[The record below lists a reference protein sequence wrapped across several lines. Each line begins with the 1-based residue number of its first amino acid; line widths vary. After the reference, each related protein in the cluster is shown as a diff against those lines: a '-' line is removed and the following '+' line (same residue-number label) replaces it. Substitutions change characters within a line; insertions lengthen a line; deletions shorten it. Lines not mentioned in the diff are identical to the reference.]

1 MKRGNQMK
9 KLSLRAKMLLCILP
23 VMAIA
28 MAVLTYVSA
37 NQISTTM
44 QEMNTETMNETVI
57 ANANIVDGKL
67 QIIKTSCVD
76 IAQMI
81 STSYR
86 FVTMDNYKG
95 TINKII
101 ANNDSVLGSGIW
113 FEPYVFDQNEM
124 YVGPYWYKDG
134 GNIVETYDYSNAEY
148 DYFNQEYYL
157 NAKSLSEGQAMIT
170 DPYYDPTSGTVMA
183 SCSAPIYDN
192 GTYIG
197 CVTVDMSLA
206 DIDNMISSITVGKTG
221 TAMLLDSKGTYLY
234 CSDPEKVATGVLIT
248 NDDNPNLAATGQDIM
263 TRDSTSP
270 QMGAFMENGNNI
282 LLTFV
287 TIPDVNWKLV
297 IRMDIA
303 ELEEPVQAASMKLA
317 IICILALIAGAVIIY
332 IFVMRISKSINN
344 VKAFAG
350 SLASGDFTVSKI
362 ASRSGDELGQM
373 SDSLNN
379 MFESNRD
386 VISKISDES
395 VQVSETSSGLAS
407 MANELSGQFSSI
419 QSNMSGVNDAMMSS
433 GAATE
438 EVNASVEEVNASV
451 QQLANETEK
460 TSTEAADI
468 KDRAREIEKQSKQA
482 YDNAINIAEQ
492 READLAEASEK
503 AKVVDQIGTLADTIA
518 EIADQINLL
527 SLNASIEAA
536 RAGDAGK
543 GFAVVASEIN
553 KLASSTSEAVEQIRE
568 TIDGVQEAF
577 GTLSNSSGELL
588 EFIKETVTPDYDNFV
603 NVAKQYGDDADS
615 FGGSSENIA
624 QMVENIRSA
633 MEEVS
638 KAIQNIAESTQDTA
652 DLSSKVNDSVMAAA
666 DVVSNVNDMSTKQ
679 EAIAGTLE
687 EIVGKFKLN

>member
-1 MKRGNQMK
+1 MKRM
-9 KLSLRAKMLLCILP
+9 SLRAKMLLCILP

-28 MAVLTYVSA
+28 MVLLTYVAA
-37 NQISTTM
+37 NQISSTM
-44 QEMNTETMNETVI
+44 QSMNTETMNETVI

-81 STSYR
+81 STSYK

-101 ANNDSVLGSGIW
+101 SNNDTVLGSGIW
-113 FEPYVFDQNEM
+113 FEPYVFDEKEM

-134 GNIVETYDYSNAEY
+134 GQIVETYDYSNAEY

-157 NAKSLSEGQAMIT
+157 NAKALSEGESKIT

-192 GTYIG
+192 GTYVG

-206 DIDNMISSITVGKTG
+206 DIDEMISGIKVGKTG
-221 TAMLLDSKGTYLY
+221 SAMLVDSMGTYLY
-234 CSDPEKVATGVLIT
+234 CLDSSKVESGVRIT
-248 NDDNPNLAATGQDIM
+248 EDENPALAAMGTELM
-263 TRDSTSP
+263 SKDSTYP
-270 QMGAFMENGNNI
+270 QMGAFMENGKNI
-282 LLTFV
+282 LLTYV
-287 TIPDVNWKLV
+287 TIPDVNWKL
-297 IRMDIA
+297 ILRMDID
-303 ELEEPVQAASMKLA
+303 ELEEPVQAAGVKLA
-317 IICILALIAGAVIIY
+317 GICIVALLVGAAIIW
-332 IFVMRISKSINN
+332 IFVMSISKSINN

-350 SLASGDFTVSKI
+350 SLASGDFTVDKIRSK
-362 ASRSGDELGQM
+362 SGDELGQM

-386 VISKISDES
+386 VISKISDGSER
-395 VQVSETSSGLAS
+395 VSETSSGLAT
-407 MANELSGQFSSI
+407 MAGELQDQFNSI
-419 QSNMSGVNDAMMSS
+419 QGNISGVNDAMMSS

-438 EVNASVEEVNASV
+438 QVNASVEEVNASV
-451 QQLANETEK
+451 HQLAGETEK
-460 TSTEAADI
+460 TSAEAADI
-468 KDRAREIEKQSKQA
+468 KARARDIEKRSKQA
-482 YDNAINIAEQ
+482 YDNAISIAEQ
-492 READLAEASEK
+492 READLADANEK

-553 KLASSTSEAVEQIRE
+553 KLASSTSEAVEQIRD

-624 QMVENIRSA
+624 QMVENIRAS

-652 DLSSKVNDSVMAAA
+652 DLSSRVNDSVMAAA
-666 DVVSNVNDMSTKQ
+666 DVVSNVNDMSGKQ
-679 EAIAGTLE
+679 EEIAGTLK
-687 EIVGKFKLN
+687 EIVGKFKLK

>member
-1 MKRGNQMK
+1 
-9 KLSLRAKMLLCILP
+9 MLLCILP

-95 TINKII
+95 TITKII
-101 ANNDSVLGSGIW
+101 SNNDSVLGSGIW
-113 FEPYVFDQNEM
+113 FEPNVFDPNEK

-206 DIDNMISSITVGKTG
+206 DIDNMISSIKVGKTG
-221 TAMLLDSKGTYLY
+221 TAILLDSKGTYLY
-234 CSDPEKVATGVLIT
+234 CDDSEKVANGVLIT
-248 NDDNPNLAATGQDIM
+248 NDDNPNLAATGQEIM
-263 TRDSTSP
+263 TRDSSSP

-386 VISKISDES
+386 VISKISNES

-407 MANELSGQFSSI
+407 MATELSGQFSSI
-419 QSNMSGVNDAMMSS
+419 QTNMSGVNDAMMSS

-438 EVNASVEEVNASV
+438 QVNASVEEVNASV

-679 EAIAGTLE
+679 EEIAGTLE

>member
-1 MKRGNQMK
+1 MK

-37 NQISTTM
+37 NQISKTM

-67 QIIKTSCVD
+67 KIIKTSCVD

-95 TINKII
+95 TITKII
-101 ANNDSVLGSGIW
+101 SNNDSVLGSGIW
-113 FEPYVFDQNEM
+113 FEPNVFDPNEK

-157 NAKSLSEGQAMIT
+157 NAKSLSEGEAMIT

-192 GTYIG
+192 GTYVG

-206 DIDNMISSITVGKTG
+206 DIDEMISSIKVGKTG

-234 CSDPEKVATGVLIT
+234 CSDAEKVANGALIT
-248 NDDNPNLAATGQDIM
+248 NDENPNLAAMGQDVM
-263 TRDSTSP
+263 TRDSSSP
-270 QMGAFMENGNNI
+270 QMGAFMENGKNI

-287 TIPDVNWKLV
+287 TIPDVNWKLL

-303 ELEEPVQAASMKLA
+303 ELEEPVQAAGWKLA
-317 IICILALIAGAVIIY
+317 IICAIALIAGAVIIY
-332 IFVMRISKSINN
+332 IFVMSISKSINN

-350 SLASGDFTVSKI
+350 SLASGDFTVNKIKSK
-362 ASRSGDELGQM
+362 SGDELGQM

-386 VISKISDES
+386 VISKISNES

-419 QSNMSGVNDAMMSS
+419 QTNMSGVNDAMMSS

-460 TSTEAADI
+460 TSSEAADI
-468 KDRAREIEKQSKQA
+468 KDRAREIEKQSRQA

-652 DLSSKVNDSVMAAA
+652 DLSSRVNDSVMAAA
-666 DVVSNVNDMSTKQ
+666 DVVSNVNDMSSKQ
-679 EAIAGTLE
+679 EEIAGTLE

>member
-1 MKRGNQMK
+1 
-9 KLSLRAKMLLCILP
+9 
-23 VMAIA
+23 
-28 MAVLTYVSA
+28 
-37 NQISTTM
+37 
-44 QEMNTETMNETVI
+44 
-57 ANANIVDGKL
+57 
-67 QIIKTSCVD
+67 
-76 IAQMI
+76 
-81 STSYR
+81 
-86 FVTMDNYKG
+86 
-95 TINKII
+95 
-101 ANNDSVLGSGIW
+101 
-113 FEPYVFDQNEM
+113 
-124 YVGPYWYKDG
+124 PYWYKDG

-170 DPYYDPTSGTVMA
+170 DPYYDPTTGIVMA

-192 GTYIG
+192 GTYVG

-206 DIDNMISSITVGKTG
+206 DIDGMVSSIKVGKTG
-221 TAMLLDSKGTYLY
+221 TAILLDSKGTYVY
-234 CSDPEKVATGVLIT
+234 CSDSEKVANGVLIT
-248 NDDNPNLAATGQDIM
+248 NDDNPNLAAMGQEIM

-303 ELEEPVQAASMKLA
+303 ELEEPVQAAGTKLA
-317 IICILALIAGAVIIY
+317 IICVIALIAGAVIIY
-332 IFVMRISKSINN
+332 IFVMSISKSINN

-350 SLASGDFTVSKI
+350 SLASGDFTVNKI
-362 ASRSGDELGQM
+362 RTKSGDELGQM

-386 VISKISDES
+386 VISKISNES

-419 QSNMSGVNDAMMSS
+419 QTNMSGVNDAMMSS

-666 DVVSNVNDMSTKQ
+666 DVVSNVNDMSSKQ
-679 EAIAGTLE
+679 EEIAGTLE

>member
-1 MKRGNQMK
+1 MK

-28 MAVLTYVSA
+28 MAGLTYVSA

-44 QEMNTETMNETVI
+44 QEMNTETMNATVI

-67 QIIKTSCVD
+67 KIIKTSCVD

-170 DPYYDPTSGTVMA
+170 DPYYDPTTGIVMA

-192 GTYIG
+192 GTYVG

-206 DIDNMISSITVGKTG
+206 DIDGMVSSIKVGKTG
-221 TAMLLDSKGTYLY
+221 TAILLDSKGTYVY
-234 CSDPEKVATGVLIT
+234 CSDSEKVANGVLIT
-248 NDDNPNLAATGQDIM
+248 NDDNPNLAAMGQDIM
-263 TRDSTSP
+263 TRDSSSP

-303 ELEEPVQAASMKLA
+303 ELEEPVQAAGTKLA
-317 IICILALIAGAVIIY
+317 IICVIALIAGAVIIY
-332 IFVMRISKSINN
+332 IFVMSISKSINN

-350 SLASGDFTVSKI
+350 SLASGDFTVNKI
-362 ASRSGDELGQM
+362 RTKSGDELGQM

-386 VISKISDES
+386 VISKISNES

-419 QSNMSGVNDAMMSS
+419 
-433 GAATE
+433 
-438 EVNASVEEVNASV
+438 
-451 QQLANETEK
+451 
-460 TSTEAADI
+460 
-468 KDRAREIEKQSKQA
+468 
-482 YDNAINIAEQ
+482 
-492 READLAEASEK
+492 
-503 AKVVDQIGTLADTIA
+503 
-518 EIADQINLL
+518 
-527 SLNASIEAA
+527 
-536 RAGDAGK
+536 
-543 GFAVVASEIN
+543 
-553 KLASSTSEAVEQIRE
+553 
-568 TIDGVQEAF
+568 
-577 GTLSNSSGELL
+577 
-588 EFIKETVTPDYDNFV
+588 
-603 NVAKQYGDDADS
+603 
-615 FGGSSENIA
+615 
-624 QMVENIRSA
+624 
-633 MEEVS
+633 
-638 KAIQNIAESTQDTA
+638 
-652 DLSSKVNDSVMAAA
+652 
-666 DVVSNVNDMSTKQ
+666 
-679 EAIAGTLE
+679 
-687 EIVGKFKLN
+687 

>member
-1 MKRGNQMK
+1 MK
-9 KLSLRAKMLLCILP
+9 KMSLRAKMLLCILP
-23 VMAIA
+23 IMAIA
-28 MAVLTYVSA
+28 MILLTYVAA
-37 NQISTTM
+37 NQLSSSIQTA
-44 QEMNTETMNETVI
+44 NTDTMNETVI
-57 ANANIVDGKL
+57 ANANNVDGKL
-67 QIIKTSCVD
+67 QVVKTSCVD

-95 TINKII
+95 TITKII
-101 ANNDSVLGSGIW
+101 SNNDSVLGSGIW

-124 YVGPYWYKDG
+124 YIGPYWYKDG
-134 GNIVETYDYSNAEY
+134 SSIVETWDYSNADY
-148 DYFNQEYYL
+148 DYFNEEYYL

-170 DPYYDPTSGTVMA
+170 DPYYDPTSGIVMA
-183 SCSAPIYDN
+183 SCSAPIYDE

-197 CVTVDMSLA
+197 CVTVDMSLEDISNMVA
-206 DIDNMISSITVGKTG
+206 DIKVGKTG

-234 CSDPEKVATGVLIT
+234 CTDAAKVENGTLIT
-248 NDDNPNLAATGQDIM
+248 ADDNASLASMGKEIVANTS
-263 TRDSTSP
+263 DSP
-270 QMGAFMENGNNI
+270 KMGAFTEKGKEI
-282 LLTFV
+282 LLTYIN
-287 TIPDVNWKLV
+287 IPDVNWKMIV
-297 IRMDIA
+297 RMNID
-303 ELEEPVQAASMKLA
+303 ELEEPVKSASTQLA
-317 IICILALIAGAVIIY
+317 IICVIALIVGAAIIW
-332 IFVMRISKSINN
+332 IFVLSISKSINN

-350 SLASGDFTVSKI
+350 SLASGDFTVNKIKSK
-362 ASRSGDELGQM
+362 SGDELGQM

-379 MFESNRD
+379 MYESNRG
-386 VISKISDES
+386 VISKISDGSE
-395 VQVSETSSGLAS
+395 QVSETSSGLAS
-407 MANELSGQFSSI
+407 MASELQDQFNSI
-419 QSNMSGVNDAMMSS
+419 QGNISGVNDAMMSS

-451 QQLANETEK
+451 HQLAGETEK
-460 TSTEAADI
+460 TSAEAADI
-468 KDRAREIEKQSKQA
+468 KARARDIERQSKQA
-482 YDNAINIAEQ
+482 YDNAISIAEQ
-492 READLAEASEK
+492 READLAEANEK

-527 SLNASIEAA
+527 SLNARIEAA

-553 KLASSTSEAVEQIRE
+553 KLASSTSEAVEQIRD

-652 DLSSKVNDSVMAAA
+652 DLSSRVNDSVMAAA
-666 DVVSNVNDMSTKQ
+666 DVVSNVNDMSGKQ
-679 EAIAGTLE
+679 EEIAGTLK
-687 EIVGKFKLN
+687 EIVGKFKLK